1 MFINGFQI
9 HNDNLALKNFMKV
22 LFQKTYLNRA
32 VMVEKINFSYFCRN
46 RHLLPKQIFFFI
58 YQILTN
64 NNNHILCFRN
74 EPY

>member
-32 VMVEKINFSYFCRN
+32 VMVEKINFSYLSQSTFTSEAN
-46 RHLLPKQIFFFI
+46 FLFYLSDFDKQ
-58 YQILTN
+58 Q
-64 NNNHILCFRN
+64 
-74 EPY
+74 